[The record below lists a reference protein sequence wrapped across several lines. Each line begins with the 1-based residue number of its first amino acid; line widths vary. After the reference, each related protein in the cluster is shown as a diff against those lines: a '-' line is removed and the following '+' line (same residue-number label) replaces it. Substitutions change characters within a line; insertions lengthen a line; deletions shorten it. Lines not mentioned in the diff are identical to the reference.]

1 MPLTRWVANTKRVL
15 AHDKLSN
22 TDFEFQSKF
31 PDGAPDG
38 TPFSAAEMNKIID
51 AVNATEPQISTLTPL
66 NGFSLTTFNSPAV
79 AMKVGRMVYI
89 QIGVEQPSAT
99 NRIFTQLPQGMFD
112 GKRHLVTGTGGNNGD
127 VYPIVIDIY
136 GRMSFN
142 GEAGRDVYINAG
154 FICDE

>member
-51 AVNATEPQISTLTPL
+51 AVNALEPQVATLTAL
-66 NGFSLTTFNSPAV
+66 NGFTLTDANTPAIAV
-79 AMKVGRMVYI
+79 KIGRMVHI
-89 QIGVEQPSAT
+89 QIGVSQPVIS
-99 NRIFTQLPQGMFD
+99 NRTFTQLPTGMYD
-112 GKRHLVTGTGGNNGD
+112 SKMHVMSATGGDND
-127 VYPIVIDIY
+127 QSYPVSVGSD
-136 GRMSFN
+136 GRLSFN
-142 GEAGRDVYINAG
+142 SGGQRSVYVNAS
-154 FICDE
+154 FVLED

>member
-51 AVNATEPQISTLTPL
+51 AVNATEPVYYTHLLLELAAADDRGGGAL
-66 NGFSLTTFNSPAV
+66 NAALLNA
-79 AMKVGRMVYI
+79 
-89 QIGVEQPSAT
+89 
-99 NRIFTQLPQGMFD
+99 
-112 GKRHLVTGTGGNNGD
+112 D
-127 VYPIVIDIY
+127 VDDI
-136 GRMSFN
+136 
-142 GEAGRDVYINAG
+142 
-154 FICDE
+154 